1 MEQDRNASVTIPFN
15 LYGCPAEKFTFVYDR
30 EVQDTVQNIKGVLAN
45 INSETGINGVY
56 IGVCPNRTSEVR
68 EVTAPNPLT
77 VDQMKMLSRE
87 VTAVSDDFFSDT
99 PKTDHDRIQRALAAH
114 HALVAVFKRYCNDV

>member
-30 EVQDTVQNIKGVLAN
+30 EVQDTVQNIKVILTN
-45 INSETGINGVY
+45 INNETGINGVY
-56 IGVCPNRTSEVR
+56 IGVCPNRTCEVR

-77 VDQMKMLSRE
+77 VDQVKMLSRE

-99 PKTDHDRIQRALAAH
+99 PKTDNDRIQRALVAH
-114 HALVAVFKRYCNDV
+114 HTLVTVFKRYCNDV